1 MYPTATRHTAHTT
14 VTRGGG
20 RLSTFSAIFV
30 SSHAPSAAAAA
41 TSKEKYGEPTHIA
54 PMRTG
59 TPTAALAILRAICL
73 LMVSGTMLAAVVRA
87 VDG

>member
-1 MYPTATRHTAHTT
+1 MYPAATRHTAHVM

-30 SSHAPSAAAAA
+30 SSQAPSAAAAA
-41 TSKEKYGEPTHIA
+41 TRTEKYGGPTHIA
-54 PMRTG
+54 PSRTG

-73 LMVSGTMLAAVVRA
+73 PIVSGTALAAVVRA
-87 VDG
+87 VGG